1 MLTLTAMF
9 VRCKSRN
16 WGTKKTRFAVI
27 LQAEVKASSQRVGAE
42 GTSVTE
48 GTSAVE
54 AKDEAAGAGQ
64 DTPMP
69 NTKVGMVVSIP
80 QHVTLSYSM
89 CRKKCLGGCAVY
101 SALML
106 TRSLTAGS
114 LCFSGT

>member
-1 MLTLTAMF
+1 MF

-16 WGTKKTRFAVI
+16 WGAKKTLFAVI
-27 LQAEVKASSQRVGAE
+27 LQAEVKAGSQRVGAE

-69 NTKVGMVVSIP
+69 DTKVGIVVSIP
-80 QHVTLSYSM
+80 QHVTLSYLIG
-89 CRKKCLGGCAVY
+89 RKNAKVGVQY
-101 SALML
+101 TAL
-106 TRSLTAGS
+106 
-114 LCFSGT
+114 